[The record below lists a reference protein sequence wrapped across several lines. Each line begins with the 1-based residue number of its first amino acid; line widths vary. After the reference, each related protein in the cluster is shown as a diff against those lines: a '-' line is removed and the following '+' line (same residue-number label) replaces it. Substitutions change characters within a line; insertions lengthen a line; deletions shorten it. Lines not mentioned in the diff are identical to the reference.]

1 MKKISTILIICISL
15 LIQSSS
21 VVFAAQGDVIKM
33 RLGGDQPA
41 DAPGEKGHAFFAER
55 IKEET
60 NGQIEITVYP
70 NAVLGDN
77 KELIEQVQAG
87 VLEMSTASMGWLS
100 SFVPVMDVFSV
111 PFLFRDKD
119 HYWKVLDGEVGNEI
133 AAKIEDVGLKLLF
146 WIDAG
151 ARSFYN
157 NIRPIETPDDL
168 KGLKIRV
175 MGSPVMIQTMETFGA
190 SPTTTSFDEV
200 FSALQTGIIDGAEN
214 NSPSINMMKHNE
226 VAKYYSLDEHMMIP
240 DCLIINLDIWNN
252 LTEEQQEIF
261 LKVSKEAQQFVKEE
275 WARQE
280 DEALE
285 EISKTTAINSINDK
299 TSFIEMVKPL
309 HESLSSQF
317 EGFIEKIQAVK

>member
-1 MKKISTILIICISL
+1 MRKISILWVICILL
-15 LIQSSS
+15 LILSSS
-21 VVFAAQGDVIKM
+21 VFAAQGDIIQM

-41 DAPGEKGHAFFAER
+41 DAPGEKGHVFFADR

-60 NGQIEITVYP
+60 NGQIVITVYP

-77 KELIEQVQAG
+77 LELIEQVQAG

-100 SFVPVMDVFSV
+100 SFVPLMDVFSV
-111 PFLFRDKD
+111 PYLFRDKD
-119 HYWKVLDGEVGNEI
+119 HYWKVLGGEVGREI
-133 AAKIEDVGLKLLF
+133 AAYTEEVGMKLLF

-157 NIRPIETPDDL
+157 NARPIESPDDL

-175 MGSPVMIQTMETFGA
+175 MGSPVMIQTMEAFGA

-200 FSALQTGIIDGAEN
+200 YSALQTGIIDGAEN
-214 NSPSINMMKHNE
+214 NSPSVNMMKHNE

-240 DCLIINLDIWNN
+240 DCLIINLDVWNS
-252 LTEEQQEIF
+252 LTEEQQDIF
-261 LKVSKEAQQFVKEE
+261 LKVGKEAQQFIKEE

-280 DEALE
+280 EEALV
-285 EISKTTAINSINDK
+285 EIRKTTTINNIPDK
-299 TSFIEMVKPL
+299 TKFIEVVKPL
-309 HESLSSQF
+309 HESLSEQF